1 MNQQNIN
8 ILKEGFSGLLQNW
21 KSDAMSGFLV
31 SLIALP
37 LSLGIAGASGFP
49 PIMGVLTAIIGGFVV
64 AIFAGSSLTIK
75 GPAAG
80 LIVIVAG
87 AVESL
92 GEGDSLLGWKMTLV
106 VVVFS
111 GILQIIFG
119 LLKVA
124 SLANFFPLSAV
135 HGMLAAIGII
145 IMSKQIHLAM
155 GIAPSE
161 LTGKE
166 PIALLIM
173 IPQSLMHLNYH
184 ITIIGLLSLLILFGA
199 PHLKNKYLK
208 AIPPPLAVLI
218 ISISL
223 GILNQLS
230 DPIFSTLKP
239 LVDPGNF

>member
-8 ILKEGFSGLLQNW
+8 IPKEGFSGLLQNW

-92 GEGDSLLGWKMTLV
+92 GEGDSLLGW
-106 VVVFS
+106 
-111 GILQIIFG
+111 
-119 LLKVA
+119 
-124 SLANFFPLSAV
+124 
-135 HGMLAAIGII
+135 
-145 IMSKQIHLAM
+145 
-155 GIAPSE
+155 
-161 LTGKE
+161 
-166 PIALLIM
+166 
-173 IPQSLMHLNYH
+173 
-184 ITIIGLLSLLILFGA
+184 
-199 PHLKNKYLK
+199 
-208 AIPPPLAVLI
+208 
-218 ISISL
+218 
-223 GILNQLS
+223 
-230 DPIFSTLKP
+230 
-239 LVDPGNF
+239 